1 MADTAFN
8 IPETKRKRFVNK
20 TGLSLYRQTEIK
32 LILKKEGAKQMAK
45 SKLVKAN
52 QKIADSAAGG
62 YKKIERGVVGGYK
75 KIENGE
81 GGGIEIIRI
90 GTGQNAIGDVVKPHF
105 TTSPIFN
112 IAQLS
117 YTAVSPYPPSQG
129 TDR

>member
-1 MADTAFN
+1 
-8 IPETKRKRFVNK
+8 
-20 TGLSLYRQTEIK
+20 
-32 LILKKEGAKQMAK
+32 MAK

-52 QKIADSAAGG
+52 QKIADSVASG

>member
-1 MADTAFN
+1 
-8 IPETKRKRFVNK
+8 
-20 TGLSLYRQTEIK
+20 
-32 LILKKEGAKQMAK
+32 MAK

-62 YKKIERGVVGGYK
+62 YKKIERGV
-75 KIENGE
+75 
-81 GGGIEIIRI
+81 

>member
-1 MADTAFN
+1 
-8 IPETKRKRFVNK
+8 
-20 TGLSLYRQTEIK
+20 
-32 LILKKEGAKQMAK
+32 MAK

-52 QKIADSAAGG
+52 QKIADSVAGG

-75 KIENGE
+75 KIENDE

-129 TDR
+129 TGR

>member
-1 MADTAFN
+1 
-8 IPETKRKRFVNK
+8 
-20 TGLSLYRQTEIK
+20 
-32 LILKKEGAKQMAK
+32 MAK

-75 KIENGE
+75 KIENG
-81 GGGIEIIRI
+81 
-90 GTGQNAIGDVVKPHF
+90 GDVVKPHF